1 VVAHG
6 PHEQL
11 LADNGD
17 YRELMQAFEHDRDGL
32 DADGSSS

>member
-1 VVAHG
+1 
-6 PHEQL
+6 L

-32 DADGSSS
+32 ESDGRSS